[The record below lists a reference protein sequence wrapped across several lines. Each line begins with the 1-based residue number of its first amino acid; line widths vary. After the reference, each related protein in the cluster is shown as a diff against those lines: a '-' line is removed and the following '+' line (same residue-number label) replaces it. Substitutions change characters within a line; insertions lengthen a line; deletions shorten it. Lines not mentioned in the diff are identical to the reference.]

1 MMLLCTYELGNDIIC
16 RVKKAVSAG
25 NCWLKQVKRTLS
37 RITNLGG
44 LRVMA
49 RVMARYQLGGRNS
62 RQ

>member
-1 MMLLCTYELGNDIIC
+1 MMLLCTYELGNDIIY
-16 RVKKAVSAG
+16 RVKIAVSAG
-25 NCWLKQVKRTLS
+25 NWWLKQVKRTFS

-49 RVMARYQLGGRNS
+49 RYQLGSRNS